1 MESNQ
6 FFQFGKRSD
15 SEKEAETKEVNAI
28 KKKKKTKL
36 LKIHQELLDLQ

>member
-28 KKKKKTKL
+28 KKKKKL